1 MSTPTAAVVRGA
13 SFGLRRKLLLGF
25 SLLFTVTFVAT
36 FYWFYVFSTEQA
48 VESIV
53 DDMQRTVVGAAAGL
67 DGALLQQLFAEGE
80 PDGAGGS
87 DHPAYAELM
96 EYLAVVQRLEPQ
108 AWPYVYVPGS
118 EPDQYFALADLWL
131 PVDPSKAFVFMEEG
145 ISTGFL
151 SGGFRELVINVPRDR
166 RCNAAR
172 APEGSGVWLTLQG
185 EVRRQLCFLLRRVG
199 YTDAYGS
206 WVSAYAPVVGADGEV
221 LGAVGLDF
229 EMAYVDEV
237 QNAVLGSTW
246 VAFLITIPTLVG
258 LVLVAAT
265 FFARPIRRLTE
276 AAARVGEG
284 DYEVDFEPLKQQ
296 RFRDEIGVL
305 TEVFEAM
312 TAMVRGREAAL
323 QRTVMDLRVEIDE
336 VKRAQQVQEIVDTD
350 FFRDLQAKASRMR
363 QRKGGSAAGALDES
377 NASGEA

>member
-1 MSTPTAAVVRGA
+1 MSTPNGAVVRGA
-13 SFGLRRKLLLGF
+13 SFGLRRKLLIGF

-48 VESIV
+48 VASIV
-53 DDMQRTVVGAAAGL
+53 EDMQQTVLGAAAGL

-96 EYLAVVQRLEPQ
+96 AYLAMVQRLEPQ

-131 PVDPSKAFVFMEEG
+131 PVDPSKSFLFMEEG
-145 ISTGFL
+145 FSTGFL

-166 RCNAAR
+166 RCNAYR
-172 APEGSGVWLTLQG
+172 AAPGSGAWLTVQG
-185 EVRRQLCFLLRRVG
+185 EVRRQFCFLLRRVG

-206 WVSAYAPVVGADGEV
+206 WVSAYAPVVDADGAT

-237 QNAVLGSTW
+237 QNAVLRSTW

-265 FFARPIRRLTE
+265 FFARPIRRLTDVV
-276 AAARVGEG
+276 ARVGEG

-296 RFRDEIGVL
+296 RLRDEIGVL

-312 TAMVRGREAAL
+312 TAKVRGREAAL
-323 QRTVMDLRVEIDE
+323 KRAVMELRVEIDE
-336 VKRAQQVQEIVDTD
+336 VKRSQQVQEIVETD
-350 FFRDLQAKASRMR
+350 FFRDLQAKATRMR
-363 QRKGGSAAGALDES
+363 ERKGRSAAAALDES
-377 NASGEA
+377 SAAGEA